1 MKKILSSILACSIMM
16 SLLAACNNEQEKTT
30 SVNTEQNEIQSG
42 NSLENSENTKG
53 SKAEE
58 RTIIDVWS
66 EDRHDQEYVEKMVA
80 KYNEANE
87 DNIEIK
93 LNLITEDYRNML
105 SLSYNGG
112 TAPDVVGANS
122 LPLNQ
127 FADTGILMPLNDF
140 IEKDPE
146 FQKVNDPYSNS
157 FEGSNVKDGKI
168 YMVYS
173 GMRSG
178 VRVEYN
184 KAILDQVGANEIPK
198 KLDDYIN
205 LAKKI
210 TEAGKGEFY
219 GIGFPSSSPF
229 ERLLE
234 MSAQTSG
241 IYFYDYVNGKFDF
254 TGYRPILEKG
264 RELVKYAYPD
274 QQGVDNMR
282 ALFAQGS
289 FALWSNAS
297 QEAGVFTKQIPV
309 TDFEWGVAE
318 VPTLD
323 GEIKGALQITPSKAY
338 GIVSN
343 SDSIDDAW
351 KVIHYFQSEE
361 FLKGYLEGGFSLPIT
376 EYMNGVID
384 HSKTGRLADFS
395 LLEHESVYPT
405 APLVNLQ
412 GDDYRTVLWNAVMGY
427 VEIDD
432 AINDLNERY
441 NAALDADI
449 ASGTVKRLVITDY
462 NPMKPN
468 EGTVQYLD
476 K

>member
-1 MKKILSSILACSIMM
+1 MLT
-16 SLLAACNNEQEKTT
+16 LLASCN
-30 SVNTEQNEIQSG
+30 QSG
-42 NSLENSENTKG
+42 DNKTSQEAGKVSNNSESIESSENANTG
-53 SKAEE
+53 KAGDK
-58 RTIIDVWS
+58 TIIDVWS

-80 KYNEANE
+80 EYNQNNT

-93 LNLITEDYRNML
+93 LNLITEDYQNMV
-105 SLSYNGG
+105 SLSFNSG

-122 LPLNQ
+122 IPLNQ

-140 IEKDPE
+140 IDKDPE
-146 FQKVNDPYSNS
+146 FQKVNDPYGNA
-157 FEGSNVKDGKI
+157 FEGSNAKDGKL

-184 KAILDQVGANEIPK
+184 KAMLEQVGVKEVPQ
-198 KLDDYIN
+198 KLDDYID

-210 TEAGKGEFY
+210 TEAGNGEFY
-219 GIGFPSSSPF
+219 GIGFTSSSPF

-234 MSAQTSG
+234 MSAQMSG
-241 IYFYDYVNGKFDF
+241 IFYYDYINGKFDF
-254 TGYRPILEKG
+254 SGYKPILEKG
-264 RELVKYAYPD
+264 QELVKYAYPD

-282 ALFAQGS
+282 ALFAQGA
-289 FALWSNAS
+289 FGLWSNAS

-323 GEIKGALQITPSKAY
+323 GEVRGALQMTPSKAY
-338 GIVSN
+338 GIISN
-343 SDSIDDAW
+343 SDSVDEAW
-351 KVIHYFQSEE
+351 KVIQYFQSEA

-376 EYMNGVID
+376 EHMNDVID

-395 LLEHESVYPT
+395 LLEYESVYPT
-405 APLVNLQ
+405 VPLINLQ
-412 GDDYRTVLWNAVMGY
+412 GDDYRTVLWDVVMGY
-427 VEIDD
+427 RDIDE
-432 AINDLNERY
+432 AIQDLNERY
-441 NAALDADI
+441 NAALDADVS
-449 ASGTVKRLVITDY
+449 SGTVKRLVIEGY
-462 NPMKPN
+462 NPLKPN
-468 EGTVQYLD
+468 EGTIKYLD